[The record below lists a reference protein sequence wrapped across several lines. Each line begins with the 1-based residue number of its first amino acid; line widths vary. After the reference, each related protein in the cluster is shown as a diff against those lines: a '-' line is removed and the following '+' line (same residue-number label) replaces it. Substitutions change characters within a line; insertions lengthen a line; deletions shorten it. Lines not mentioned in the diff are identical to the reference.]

1 MNTLNE
7 NELKKVVGGKLSE
20 IELNFELSLIVSD
33 YPEVQRILDAY
44 ESKDM
49 CNYYILLANLEYDH
63 PELDYLFK

>member
-1 MNTLNE
+1 MKTLNE

-20 IELNFELSLIVSD
+20 IELNFELSLIVND

-44 ESKDM
+44 ENKDM
-49 CNYYILLANLEYDH
+49 GNYYILLANLEYDH